1 MPPHRPPRRWHLSG
15 APTSVQLAEIAAS
28 LKSGG
33 VLLLP
38 TDTIYGL
45 HVGAAA
51 AAAVGRLSE
60 IKGRDETK
68 PFIVLAAD
76 ASQVRSLGLRVD
88 AGRLD
93 ALADIWP
100 APLTVV
106 LPLEAAHRLLLADG
120 DGDPPDHTLHG
131 VTRVDVVTAAG
142 ADANAVTGA
151 ITEAL
156 VQQPY
161 LLSAPRDI
169 ASAMRASRLSL
180 ASMAPVMVASTSP
193 FDTRWP
199 GSIGL
204 PRNESTPPAVA
215 GTSRS

>member
-45 HVGAAA
+45 HVVAAA

-106 LPLEAAHRLLLADG
+106 LPLERPVPASRGASTLAVRIPDLEWLRALVSMSGPLVSTSANRSGEPAVHDPGELARDLRKTLEGIVDAGRLDG
-120 DGDPPDHTLHG
+120 KPSAILDLTGDELRFLREGDPSFTQSVRKSLWK
-131 VTRVDVVTAAG
+131 
-142 ADANAVTGA
+142 
-151 ITEAL
+151 
-156 VQQPY
+156 
-161 LLSAPRDI
+161 
-169 ASAMRASRLSL
+169 SR
-180 ASMAPVMVASTSP
+180 
-193 FDTRWP
+193 
-199 GSIGL
+199 
-204 PRNESTPPAVA
+204 
-215 GTSRS
+215 